1 MNYNIL
7 YIAILIAIIVYAIF
21 ANRVYIENMENNQIK
36 KIAIITAIY
45 GNYDNIKEQNINNK
59 ADVDW
64 YCFTDN
70 TDMKSDQWTIITT
83 PYHLNSTKYEYK
95 NSYHN
100 VSDKKIY
107 NMMSAKY
114 YKLKNHEIDILQKYD
129 YIIWI
134 DGSITLRP
142 NFINNVLKNIID
154 NDYELAS
161 FKHSERNN
169 INDEVKLSLTMDKY
183 KTQDLKTQ
191 YQDYLQDGFN
201 DKIGLFENTIIIR
214 KKTERINNIFD
225 MWWIHNLRYS
235 YQDQISFP
243 YVLWKLNENPDYIIQ
258 ENIFNSIICCEAYDK
273 YNYKLIETKTKTAIV
288 KGFAKIE

>member
-225 MWWIHNLRYS
+225 MWWIHNLKYS
-235 YQDQISFP
+235 YQDQISYP
-243 YVLWKLNENPDYIIQ
+243 YVLWKLNEIPDYVIQ
-258 ENIFNSIICCEAYDK
+258 ENVFNNTEYSFVDFK
-273 YNYKLIETKTKTAIV
+273 YMNNH
-288 KGFAKIE
+288 

>member
-7 YIAILIAIIVYAIF
+7 YIAILIVIIVYAIF
-21 ANRVYIENMENNQIK
+21 VNRVYIENMENNQIK

-45 GNYDNIKEQNINNK
+45 GNYDNIKEQDINNK

-107 NMMSAKY
+107 NMMCAKY

-142 NFINNVLKNIID
+142 NFINNVLTNIID

-183 KTQDLKTQ
+183 KTQDLNTQ
-191 YQDYLQDGFN
+191 YQFYLQDGFN
-201 DKIGLFENTIIIR
+201 DNIGLFENTIIIR

-225 MWWIHNLRYS
+225 LWWIHNLKYS

-243 YVLWKLNENPDYIIQ
+243 YVLWKLNENPDYVIQ
-258 ENIFNSIICCEAYDK
+258 ENVFNNTEYSFVDFK
-273 YNYKLIETKTKTAIV
+273 YMNNH
-288 KGFAKIE
+288 

>member
-183 KTQDLKTQ
+183 KTQDLNTQ
-191 YQDYLQDGFN
+191 YQFYLQDGFN
-201 DKIGLFENTIIIR
+201 DNIGLFENTIIIR

-225 MWWIHNLRYS
+225 MWWIHNLKYS
-235 YQDQISFP
+235 YQDQISYP
-243 YVLWKLNENPDYIIQ
+243 YVLWKLNEIPDYVIQ
-258 ENIFNSIICCEAYDK
+258 ENVFNNTEYSFVDFK
-273 YNYKLIETKTKTAIV
+273 YMNNH
-288 KGFAKIE
+288 

>member
-7 YIAILIAIIVYAIF
+7 YIAILIVIIVYAIF
-21 ANRVYIENMENNQIK
+21 VNRVYIENMENNQIK

-45 GNYDNIKEQNINNK
+45 GNYDNIKEQDINNK

-142 NFINNVLKNIID
+142 NFINNVLTNIID

-183 KTQDLKTQ
+183 KTQDLNTQ
-191 YQDYLQDGFN
+191 YQFYLQDGFN
-201 DKIGLFENTIIIR
+201 DNIGLFENTIIIR

-225 MWWIHNLRYS
+225 LWWIHNLKYS

-243 YVLWKLNENPDYIIQ
+243 YVLWKLNENPDYVIQ
-258 ENIFNSIICCEAYDK
+258 ENVFNNTEYSFVDFK
-273 YNYKLIETKTKTAIV
+273 YMNNH
-288 KGFAKIE
+288 

>member
-7 YIAILIAIIVYAIF
+7 YIAILIVIIVYAIF
-21 ANRVYIENMENNQIK
+21 VNRVYIENMENNQIK

-45 GNYDNIKEQNINNK
+45 GNYDNIKEQDINNK

-107 NMMSAKY
+107 NMMCAKY

-183 KTQDLKTQ
+183 KTQDLNTQ
-191 YQDYLQDGFN
+191 YQFYLQDVFN
-201 DKIGLFENTIIIR
+201 DNIGLFENTIIIR

-225 MWWIHNLRYS
+225 MWWIHNLKYS

-243 YVLWKLNENPDYIIQ
+243 YVLWKLNENPDYVIQ
-258 ENIFNSIICCEAYDK
+258 ENVFNNTEYSFVDFK
-273 YNYKLIETKTKTAIV
+273 YMNNH
-288 KGFAKIE
+288 